1 MDHIKHRLEFLQNE
15 DADITNLSQTEV
27 VAITAMKN
35 VINVPL
41 NDRLF
46 ILAMMQNALRIDHE
60 DYKNYYADWS
70 DAREDAFKYRS
81 GADVNKQHSPLQE
94 CMSLVDY
101 KNVISIPIDDRYYIL
116 STIQRALNVY
126 LHSYIEY
133 CKRHGIEELRD
144 QVGNS

>member
-27 VAITAMKN
+27 VAISAMNN

-41 NDRLF
+41 NNRLF
-46 ILAMMQNALRIDHE
+46 ILALMQYALRIDNE
-60 DYKNYYADWS
+60 EYQNYYDDWS
-70 DAREDAFKYRS
+70 DAREDAFKYRR
-81 GADVNKQHSPLQE
+81 GDDVNGQHSPLKE

-101 KNVISIPIDDRYYIL
+101 KNITSIPIDARYYIL
-116 STIQRALNVY
+116 SSIQRSLNIY